1 MANNRPTLLQKSLKL
16 MGFGASALLMVI
28 GLSWLRLPVSN
39 PLIQVQAADSTFPS
53 AQTQTS
59 DPYQL
64 VQQGRQY
71 YRDGQ
76 WQAALTVWQQAEDA
90 YKAQGDVLNQA
101 MVLSNIALAYQELDQ
116 LSEAQAS
123 VDASLELL
131 DAVAPTA
138 VRSRILA
145 QTLNTQAGLQ
155 LAQGQARQALNTW
168 QQATAL
174 YRQLGE
180 DSGVIQSLI
189 NQAQALRALGFYRR
203 AQDTLE
209 EVDAQ
214 LATQPNSLIKAV
226 GLYNLGN
233 TLRLIGQLEDSQVAL
248 GKSLAIAEVLESPP
262 DINAAL
268 FSLGNTARTGG
279 QYPAA
284 LAFYEEAATTATNTT
299 ERFQAQVNQL
309 AMSIELGERSNP
321 RKLWPKI
328 YDQVDQL
335 PPSHTGLYVQMSFAQ
350 SLIKFRQQTTQGV
363 ADLPTIAQLLAR
375 VRQQAQDLGDR
386 RAESYALGYLGS
398 LYEQT
403 EQWSDAQAL
412 TEKALGV
419 TQKLTTPDDVAYRWQ
434 WQLGRILKMQGE
446 TKDAIA
452 AYTEA
457 VNSLQAIRQDL
468 AVINTDIQF
477 SFREGVEPVYR
488 EFVTLLLQNA
498 ETEADSEG
506 LEKAREVI
514 ESLQLAELD
523 DFLKQACLEVTT
535 VVADEIDPKT
545 ALVYSILLENR
556 IEVVLRLPDKTL
568 HHYTTTLDENELETT
583 LDQLKKVLVEDP
595 VERGRFRTDVLLPL
609 SQKVYDWL
617 LRPAEPYL
625 TQSEG
630 EIETIAFVLD
640 GPLRNI
646 PMAALHDGEQ
656 YLIEKYSVALSPGL
670 QLINPQP
677 LQRGELKALAA
688 GISERVSRDFPELP
702 RVSDELEA
710 VRDQVP
716 GSTILLNQE
725 FTKTDVQS
733 ALQSSYYPIVHLA
746 THGQFSSRAEDTF
759 IVTWPSE
766 EEGDYQ
772 VKVNELQDLLQ
783 SQDLTGQEAIE
794 LLVLSACQTA
804 EGDDRAALGIA
815 GIAFRAGARSTI
827 ATLWPVSDEAT
838 ASFMERFYQELT
850 DTTVTKGEALRR
862 SQDFLRQSEEFA
874 HPFFWA
880 PYTLIGNW
888 L

>member
-1 MANNRPTLLQKSLKL
+1 MASNRSTLLQKYFKL
-16 MGFGASALLMVI
+16 LGLGASALLLVI
-28 GLSWLRLPVSN
+28 GLSWLRLPANASF
-39 PLIQVQAADSTFPS
+39 IQVQAAEPTFST
-53 AQTQTS
+53 TQTPAS
-59 DPYQL
+59 ETNQW

-90 YKAQGDVLNQA
+90 YRVQGDGLNQA

-123 VDASLELL
+123 VTASLDLL

-138 VRSRILA
+138 GRSRILA
-145 QTLNTQAGLQ
+145 QALNTQAGLQ
-155 LAQGQARQALNTW
+155 LAQGQAQQALNTW
-168 QQATAL
+168 EQATTL
-174 YRQLGE
+174 YRQLEE
-180 DSGVIQSLI
+180 DTGVVQSLI

-203 AQDTLE
+203 AQVTLE
-209 EVDAQ
+209 DVDAQ
-214 LATQPNSLIKAV
+214 LATQPNSLMKAV

-233 TLRLIGQLEDSQVAL
+233 TLRLIGQLEDAQAAL
-248 GKSLAIAEVLESPP
+248 EKSLAIAEALESSP
-262 DINAAL
+262 DISAAQ
-268 FSLGNTARTGG
+268 FSLGNTARIGG
-279 QYPAA
+279 HHREAF
-284 LAFYEEAATTATNTT
+284 AFYERAAETATNDTD
-299 ERFQAQVNQL
+299 RFQAQVNQL
-309 AMSIELGERSNP
+309 AMSLELGELNNP
-321 RKLWPKI
+321 RQLWSQI
-328 YDQVDQL
+328 YDQVEQL
-335 PPSHTGLYVQMSFAQ
+335 PPSHTGLYAKMSFAQ
-350 SLIKFRQQTTQGV
+350 SLIKLRQQTTQGV
-363 ADLPTIAQLLAR
+363 ADLPMIAQLLAQ
-375 VRQQAQDLGDR
+375 VRQQARDLGDV
-386 RAESYALGYLGS
+386 RAESYALGYLGN

-403 EQWSDAQAL
+403 EQWSDAQTL
-412 TEKALGV
+412 TEQALGL
-419 TQKLTTPDDVAYRWQ
+419 TQKLTTPADVAYRWQ
-434 WQLGRILKMQGE
+434 WQLGRILNVQGK
-446 TKDAIA
+446 TPGAIA
-452 AYTEA
+452 AYLEA

-488 EFVTLLLQNA
+488 ELVSLLLQNA
-498 ETEADSEG
+498 DADADSEG

-514 ESLQLAELD
+514 ESLQVAELD
-523 DFLKQACLEVTT
+523 DFFKQACLEVTP
-535 VVADEIDPKT
+535 VVADAIDPKT

-556 IEVVLRLPDKTL
+556 VEVILRLPDQSL
-568 HHYTTTLDENELETT
+568 HHYTTNLDENELETT

-609 SQKVYDWL
+609 SQKIYDWL
-617 LRPAEPYL
+617 LRSAEPYL
-625 TQSEG
+625 AQSEG
-630 EIETIAFVLD
+630 EIETIAFILD
-640 GPLRNI
+640 GPLRNV
-646 PMAALHDGEQ
+646 PMAILHDGEQ
-656 YLIEKYSVALSPGL
+656 YLVEKYSVALSPGL

-688 GISERVSRDFPELP
+688 GLSDRVSRDFPELP
-702 RVSDELEA
+702 GVSEELEA

-716 GSTILLNQE
+716 DSTILLNQA

-766 EEGDYQ
+766 EASDYQ
-772 VKVNELQDLLQ
+772 INVNELQDLLQ
-783 SQDLTGQEAIE
+783 SPDLTGQEAIE

-804 EGDDRAALGIA
+804 TGDDRAALGIA
-815 GIAFRAGARSTI
+815 GVAFRAGARSMI

-838 ASFMERFYQELT
+838 VAFMERFYQELT

-862 SQDFLRQSEEFA
+862 SQEFLRQSEAFA